1 MKSMKQILLK
11 ILKSWKEITII
22 LLLLSMKED
31 INKIYDYVD
40 DISRD
45 IERTKS
51 DLESEISWIETDIS
65 KMSDKLEIKLDIL
78 EKGIEILH
86 FYFKI

>member
-31 INKIYDYVD
+31 INKIYNYVD

-51 DLESEISWIETDIS
+51 DLKSEIFWIETDIS

-78 EKGIEILH
+78 EKSIEILQV
-86 FYFKI
+86 YFKI